1 MKKMIKY
8 HILLIMPLVA
18 AILSCSFENQ
28 TLVTI
33 DGEKYTVADFRG
45 THEFLT
51 TEDSLQRVKKVDDFI
66 NQMLIVK
73 EAQAK
78 GYDQDQV
85 VQIAY
90 ETHKKEII
98 SRGYY
103 EANVVNKIK
112 VSNSQL
118 RKAYAKMVDQYHIA
132 QIVVADESLA
142 LFVEQELKKG
152 IAFESLLHL
161 SLDTITENGDIGVFS
176 AMSLPPEM
184 MDQFKKIK
192 VGKTTKAI
200 KFGEFYYLIKIL
212 EHSKADSPAFEEA
225 RNELE
230 ANLKREKIMEQGEK
244 FIKTL
249 IEDAE
254 IEYNDEGLE
263 ALLKPDSLI
272 TEEDLNMRVITKYD
286 TSFVLVKSIRDAVM
300 YQYRQSFIDP
310 KILIERVLIPDLI
323 YEKALRVQFD
333 KNIEIK
339 RKLKSAV
346 GLLTYQKFYSDE
358 VLEKASVDS
367 MEVVNYYNEHI
378 DEFNE
383 QKLNEV
389 FFRIRGQ
396 LRNTKIDR
404 IRKNIYEQLRNKY
417 EVVVNESAFE
427 KLLEEAK

>member
-1 MKKMIKY
+1 
-8 HILLIMPLVA
+8 
-18 AILSCSFENQ
+18 
-28 TLVTI
+28 
-33 DGEKYTVADFRG
+33 
-45 THEFLT
+45 
-51 TEDSLQRVKKVDDFI
+51 
-66 NQMLIVK
+66 
-73 EAQAK
+73 
-78 GYDQDQV
+78 
-85 VQIAY
+85 
-90 ETHKKEII
+90 
-98 SRGYY
+98 
-103 EANVVNKIK
+103 VNKIK

-118 RKAYAKMVDQYHIA
+118 RKAYAKIVDQYHIA

-200 KFGEFYYLIKIL
+200 KFGEFYYLMKIL
-212 EHSKADSPAFEEA
+212 EHSKADSPTFEEI

-230 ANLKREKIMEQGEK
+230 ANLKREKTMEQGEK
-244 FIKTL
+244 FIKKL

-272 TEEDLNMRVITKYD
+272 TEEDLNMWVIKKYD
-286 TSFVLVKSIRDAVM
+286 SSFVLVKSIRDAVM

-339 RKLKSAV
+339 RKLKNAV

>member
-28 TLVTI
+28 ILVTI

-212 EHSKADSPAFEEA
+212 EHSKADSPTFEEA

-230 ANLKREKIMEQGEK
+230 ANLKREKIMQEGEK

>member
-1 MKKMIKY
+1 MKKVIKY

-33 DGEKYTVADFRG
+33 DGEKYTVADFKG

-51 TEDSLQRVKKVDDFI
+51 TEDSLQRVKKTDDFI
-66 NQMLIVK
+66 NQMLIIK
-73 EAQAK
+73 EAQAR
-78 GYDQDQV
+78 GYDQDQI
-85 VQIAY
+85 VQVAY

-103 EANVVNKIK
+103 EANVVNKVK

-118 RKAYAKMVDQYHIA
+118 RKAYAKIVDQYHIA

-142 LFVEQELKKG
+142 LFIEQELKKDVP
-152 IAFESLLHL
+152 FESLLHL

-184 MDQFKKIK
+184 MDQFRKIQI
-192 VGKTTKAI
+192 GKTTKAI
-200 KFGEFYYLIKIL
+200 KFGEFYYLLKIL
-212 EHSKADSPAFEEA
+212 EHTKADSPTFEEI

-230 ANLKREKIMEQGEK
+230 TNLKREKIMEQGEK
-244 FIKTL
+244 FIQTL

-254 IEYNDEGLE
+254 IEYNDEGLK

-272 TEEDLNMRVITKYD
+272 TEADLNMRVITKYD

-310 KILIERVLIPDLI
+310 KTLIERVLIPDLI
-323 YEKALRVQFD
+323 YEKALKVRFD

-339 RKLKSAV
+339 RKLKNAV

-367 MEVVNYYNEHI
+367 MEVVNYCNEHV

-389 FFRIRGQ
+389 FFKIRGQ

-404 IRKNIYEQLRNKY
+404 IRKDIYEQLRNKY
-417 EVVVNESAFE
+417 EVVVNESVFE